1 MTLIANMLF
10 ILITFAPVGLG
21 LAMIHDMER

>member
-1 MTLIANMLF
+1 MALVTNILF
-10 ILITFAPVGLG
+10 VLITFAPVGLG